1 MLRPAGSVVDRVWP
15 GRGHFTVMIVCSCNI
30 LSDEDVR
37 TIAKDPSYVPPRVA
51 EIYSRLGCS
60 AECGRCA
67 CTIKTIIDEATET
80 ILPEQA
86 LAAL

>member
-1 MLRPAGSVVDRVWP
+1 MLRLAQWVVDPAWFGP
-15 GRGHFTVMIVCSCNI
+15 GRLTVMIVCSCNI

-67 CTIKTIIDEATET
+67 RTIKTIIDEAAET
-80 ILPEQA
+80 ILSEQE
-86 LAAL
+86 LAAF